1 MSELHGVE
9 PIDLGQRPRNQ
20 GESHPRAFG
29 SPLPVGSSGQAPAS
43 QDAVPPIGRALAN
56 AAGPSSDDED
66 YPSNAQRAMSMLRM
80 ALPLV
85 QRVLPLI
92 EGNVASAVA
101 NLLVPRPHTPP
112 PAAPVNL
119 DPIENGLADL
129 RTEHRELH
137 TQVGEQNSA
146 LKHVADQLEMVR
158 EATDRNTLEQQELL
172 EDLKSVGSKV
182 NMFAFLALLLLAV
195 SLLVNVVLFLHIQRV
210 LP

>member
-56 AAGPSSDDED
+56 AAVPSSDDED

-92 EGNVASAVA
+92 EGQCCFGSRQSPRASPTHTSTRR
-101 NLLVPRPHTPP
+101 PRQP
-112 PAAPVNL
+112 
-119 DPIENGLADL
+119 
-129 RTEHRELH
+129 
-137 TQVGEQNSA
+137 
-146 LKHVADQLEMVR
+146 
-158 EATDRNTLEQQELL
+158 
-172 EDLKSVGSKV
+172 
-182 NMFAFLALLLLAV
+182 
-195 SLLVNVVLFLHIQRV
+195 
-210 LP
+210 